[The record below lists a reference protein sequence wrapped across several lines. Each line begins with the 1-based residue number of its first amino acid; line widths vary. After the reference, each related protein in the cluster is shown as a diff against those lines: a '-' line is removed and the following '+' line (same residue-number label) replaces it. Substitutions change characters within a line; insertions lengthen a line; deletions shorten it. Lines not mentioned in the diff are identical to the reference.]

1 MKQVGDKK
9 RILHFIGGGE
19 VGGAEELLL
28 TLMKL
33 LDQDYYEAY
42 LICLCQGPFAELAA
56 EYGFQTAVIP
66 MKHKFDLSTIK
77 PIRQYLLENKI
88 DLVHTHG
95 VRANLVAR
103 TAAKKEGLPVVT
115 TFHSVLR
122 YDYDSIFKALL
133 AKYITTATNRHT
145 DKFIAISRAIKKE
158 ILEMGV
164 PDDRITVIH
173 NGLDTSK
180 YTEIRDPQ
188 ETKREL
194 GLDPDKYTVAMI
206 ARLHPVKGHQYFLQA
221 AREILNQGIDAQF
234 LIIGEG
240 IYREN
245 IKHWIEELSLDE
257 AVIMPGYYSPIENIY
272 GVCDV
277 LCVPSLME
285 GLGMVVLEAMYF
297 NVPVVA
303 SNVGGIQ
310 EIIENRI
317 NGLLVEPR
325 DARGLAD
332 AVISIWENKDLA
344 EKFKERSQETLKE
357 FSLEKMAH
365 HIEETYRSLLPE

>member
-19 VGGAEELLL
+19 LGGAEELLL

-33 LDQDYYEAY
+33 LDQERYEAQ
-42 LICLCQGPFAELAA
+42 LICLCQGPFAELARQH
-56 EYGFQTAVIP
+56 GFKAAVIP
-66 MKHKFDLSTIK
+66 MRHKFDLSTIK
-77 PIRQYLLENKI
+77 PIRQYLHENQI

-122 YDYDSIFKALL
+122 YDYDSVFKALL
-133 AKYITTATNRHT
+133 AKYLTIVTNKYT
-145 DKFIAISRAIKKE
+145 DRFIAISRAIKKE

-164 PDDRITVIH
+164 PDNKIAVIH
-173 NGLDTSK
+173 NGLDISK
-180 YTEIRDPQ
+180 YAEPRNPL
-188 ETKREL
+188 ETGREL
-194 GLDPDKYTVAMI
+194 GLNPDKYTVAVI

-221 AREILNQGIDAQF
+221 AREILNKGVNAQF

-240 IYREN
+240 IYRDK
-245 IKHWIEELSLDE
+245 IKLWIKDLGLEE

-272 GVCDV
+272 GLCDV

-285 GLGMVVLEAMYF
+285 GLGMVVLEAMHF
-297 NVPVVA
+297 KVPVVA
-303 SNVGGIQ
+303 SNIGGIK
-310 EIIENRI
+310 EIIQDQS
-317 NGLLVEPR
+317 NGLLVEPG
-325 DARGLAD
+325 DYRGLAQG
-332 AVISIWENKDLA
+332 VIRVLSDKDLA
-344 EKFKERSQETLKE
+344 QYLKEQGQETLPA
-357 FSLEKMAH
+357 FSPENMARQV
-365 HIEETYRSLLPE
+365 EETYLSLL